1 MFLLGLN
8 LSDFPL
14 FFKKKNVHFTSLHMK
29 AFFCNQFRSCQHV
42 DKHKSEDLK
51 EAKVELKNIQGEE
64 VEGWGEVTK
73 PRTLILQI
81 KFRTENILI

>member
-1 MFLLGLN
+1 
-8 LSDFPL
+8 
-14 FFKKKNVHFTSLHMK
+14 MK
-29 AFFCNQFRSCQHV
+29 AFFCNQFRSCHRKKHV

-51 EAKVELKNIQGEE
+51 EAKVELKNILGEE

-81 KFRTENILI
+81 KFRTENMLI